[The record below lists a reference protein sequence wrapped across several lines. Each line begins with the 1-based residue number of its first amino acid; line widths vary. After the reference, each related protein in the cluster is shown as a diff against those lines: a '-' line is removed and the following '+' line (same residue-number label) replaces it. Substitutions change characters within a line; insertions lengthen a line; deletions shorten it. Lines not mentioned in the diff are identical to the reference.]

1 MLSPF
6 NNKEFME
13 HLQGEV
19 FHIYNHSFIHPKEV
33 REMQQSDKDML
44 KVFDFD
50 GAAEI
55 SHFGDSNDEMFY
67 DIVQWHYKQ
76 WKKDRL
82 YTSLSLTF
90 IIVEIVLSV
99 LLIVSPMLFKWVIIV
114 DDPMA
119 VLTKC
124 LIWGAFGIV
133 LASIGVV
140 MFTKD

>member
-1 MLSPF
+1 MRNPF

-82 YTSLSLTF
+82 YTALSLVSMIIGTLMMSSF
-90 IIVEIVLSV
+90 ICGVII
-99 LLIVSPMLFKWVIIV
+99 IKWVITV
-114 DDPMA
+114 NDPMSA
-119 VLTKC
+119 FMTLL
-124 LIWGAFGIV
+124 LISCGGLL